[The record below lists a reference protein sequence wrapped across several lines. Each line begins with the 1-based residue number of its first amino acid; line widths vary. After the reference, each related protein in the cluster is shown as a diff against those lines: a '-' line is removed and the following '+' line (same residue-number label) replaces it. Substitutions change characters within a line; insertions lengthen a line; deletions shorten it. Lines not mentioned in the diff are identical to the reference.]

1 MKSNVLAFPA
11 VEKTAETLLA
21 RLESQAEALEE
32 KYVLLEDLH
41 GSLHDA
47 EKEAECMESRYNEVM
62 EDYARIVGT
71 ENIPRV
77 LLEYASNCRID
88 VNSDTMEYIL
98 TFANDLA
105 EAPSQFTLDLLG
117 EEDEK
122 ED

>member
-1 MKSNVLAFPA
+1 MSNVLAFPA

-105 EAPSQFTLDLLG
+105 EAPAQFTLDLCG

>member
-11 VEKTAETLLA
+11 VEKTAETLLS

-62 EDYARIVGT
+62 EDYAKMVGT

-98 TFANDLA
+98 TFADDMSK
-105 EAPSQFTLDLLG
+105 APTQYSLG
-117 EEDEK
+117 LFEEDED

>member
-1 MKSNVLAFPA
+1 VSNVLAFPA

-105 EAPSQFTLDLLG
+105 EAPAQFTLDLLG

>member
-98 TFANDLA
+98 TFADDVSK
-105 EAPSQFTLDLLG
+105 APAQFTLDLFG

>member
-1 MKSNVLAFPA
+1 MVSNVLMFPA

-21 RLESQAEALEE
+21 RLEAQAEHLEE

-41 GSLHDA
+41 GKLHDA
-47 EKEAECMESRYNEVM
+47 EKEAECMENSYNEVM
-62 EDYARIVGT
+62 EEYAKMVGT

-88 VNSDTMEYIL
+88 VNADTLEYIL
-98 TFANDLA
+98 TFADDMSK
-105 EAPSQFTLDLLG
+105 APTQYSLG
-117 EEDEK
+117 LFEEDND

>member
-1 MKSNVLAFPA
+1 MSNVLMFPA

-21 RLESQAEALEE
+21 RLESQAEHLEE

-41 GSLHDA
+41 GKLHDA
-47 EKEAECMESRYNEVM
+47 EKEAECMESSYNEIM
-62 EDYARIVGT
+62 EEYAKLVGT

-88 VNSDTMEYIL
+88 VNSDTMEYIF
-98 TFANDLA
+98 TFAKDLA
-105 EAPSQFTLDLLG
+105 EAPAQFTLDLFG